1 MSTLGTLAVG
11 TSCKAVGDHMTPL
24 RQARVVGIVC
34 LHVLLHV
41 VLQLLDPGGL
51 AELSGLFIL
60 RDQPVLEDVVD
71 AEVGKVPVHSW
82 SLLHDEG
89 HVAESPAL

>member
-1 MSTLGTLAVG
+1 
-11 TSCKAVGDHMTPL
+11 MTPL
-24 RQARVVGIVC
+24 RQAQVVDVAC

-41 VLQLLDPGGL
+41 ALEPLDPGGL
-51 AELSGLFIL
+51 AELAAVLVL

-71 AEVGKVPVHSW
+71 AEVGEVPVHRW

>member
-1 MSTLGTLAVG
+1 MTL
-11 TSCKAVGDHMTPL
+11 L
-24 RQARVVGIVC
+24 RQAQVFDVVC

-41 VLQLLDPGGL
+41 VLEPLDPGGL
-51 AELSGLFIL
+51 AELTAVLVL
-60 RDQPVLEDVVD
+60 RDQPILEDVVD
-71 AEVGKVPVHSW
+71 AQVCKVPVHSW